1 MTVREL
7 KNKWNKEKDA
17 YKIQE
22 VGSGT
27 QIFVKDVLQS
37 KEIFALRKGLKST
50 PLEKRKN
57 EFLEEE
63 KTKEQRK
70 ADIVIYISPEII
82 IPVEIEKY
90 QNIEA
95 GTKQLLNY
103 QADLDK
109 KYGILTDGFTWRFY
123 TNNIF
128 REFNLKQILNE
139 TELFLEFWKEYI
151 KPEFYYLLFFEPFGQ
166 LQIIKQETLP
176 VEQNRQ
182 MFFEDITKLIKGF
195 KNKLQVEGYFNG
207 TDKKTREKMAVEIT
221 YAYIIQFILY
231 KTLVDNDF
239 GEFKKEFENIVKAI
253 HSRLKEKRYKE
264 ILGIIDGISAQISK
278 NIYRPFSEE
287 QEFIN
292 QKLLQLYRSVENKLS
307 DVSPWLDI
315 FVFIKKYNFA
325 NIENEIFGYI
335 YENYL
340 KELYEET
347 KKGQYFTDP
356 AVVNFMLQQMGFSPE
371 QIKEKYKTDKNSI
384 SLIDPA
390 CGSGTFLYSAVNQAI
405 KAFGNHSEEKSKQ
418 IEEIVNN
425 NIFGLDIEEFPLY
438 LAEMNILMRMLPLII
453 SEKYNNPVDKKIK
466 VFLTKDS
473 IAEFINTALA
483 NTMHDLESLKAKG
496 GQLSFGFKELD
507 LGYKSYVRE
516 EDDLKEMKESLEKRL
531 EGTTEIP
538 RRRFDYVIG
547 NPPYVGYNECAKQ
560 RVLIF
565 ELMKQGKA
573 NLNNIYGVN
582 LHSIPNKPKKYRP
595 NPNLYAFFIAV
606 GIALLKDKGK
616 LCYIIP
622 QTILTAGDLDVLRYH
637 LAKFTTIER
646 IITFSGK
653 MFIGRGLKQ
662 NKPIATSS
670 LIFVLT
676 RKMPSAL
683 HRVVIINY
691 KNLYDEIEET
701 LKNILVDN
709 KKKVGRK
716 KILQNKLLQNVAN
729 WNFIKQSKKFLDFHE
744 EYQRNTQDISI
755 YYEHILAEQKFGNRF
770 YFDGGYD
777 IDERQTLNKPM
788 PNILNYK
795 IPHIDRGYWIIKH
808 HKGYWPNIRKSNEGM
823 FIKLRQGSQEYNF
836 LDSKYKIIWSY
847 MNFSR
852 FHFSTIPLIWPR
864 NQMLGIGSENKKE
877 IFYLFSLLNSKI
889 ISQILEANLKTENEK
904 DYLVSL
910 TSIKQFVRIPKITE
924 DNEKIKREIIESV
937 EEILKLEERTL
948 SDFVDFSKVMR
959 QKFDNVLVEGNDLVL
974 KNDDEEIKLVIKEN
988 KNLISRVISE
998 KCNNQSLS
1006 LEKQKIALSELRDLP
1021 LVDFERQQKI
1031 KDYIDDL
1038 VFALYFNIGL
1048 EKLGLN
1054 RAEKIKAKCSRNPY
1068 YNLVKNKD

>member
-1 MTVREL
+1 MNIREL
-7 KNKWNKEKDA
+7 KTKWNKEKEA

-22 VGSGT
+22 VGSGV
-27 QIFVKDVLQS
+27 QIFVKDILQLE
-37 KEIFALRKGLKST
+37 EIFALRKGLKST
-50 PLEKRKN
+50 LLEKRKN

-70 ADIVIYISPEII
+70 ADIVIYISSDII

-90 QNIEA
+90 QNIDA

-123 TNNIF
+123 NNNIF
-128 REFNLKQILNE
+128 REFNLNQILDE

-166 LQIIKQETLP
+166 LTLIKQEKLP

-182 MFFEDITKLIKGF
+182 MFFEDITKLIRSF
-195 KNKLQVEGYFNG
+195 KYKLQVEGYFNG
-207 TDKKTREKMAVEIT
+207 LDKKTKTKMAVEIT

-239 GEFKKEFENIVKAI
+239 GKFKKEFENIVEAI
-253 HSRLKEKRYKE
+253 HKCLKEKRYKE
-264 ILGIIDGISAQISK
+264 ILGIIDNISAQISK
-278 NIYRPFSEE
+278 NIYRPFSKE

-307 DVSPWLDI
+307 DVSSWLDI

-356 AVVNFMLQQMGFSPE
+356 AVVNFMLQQIGFTPDE
-371 QIKEKYKTDKNSI
+371 IEKNYKNDKNSI

-390 CGSGTFLYSAVNQAI
+390 CGSGTFLYSAVNKII

-425 NIFGLDIEEFPLY
+425 NILGLDIEEFPLY

-453 SEKYNNPVDKKIK
+453 TEKYNNPVDKKIK

-473 IAEFINTALA
+473 IAEFRDTALA
-483 NTMHDLESLKAKG
+483 NTMHDFELRGRQHSL
-496 GQLSFGFKELD
+496 FKELD
-507 LGYKSYVRE
+507 LGYTSYVRE
-516 EDDLKEMKESLEKRL
+516 ETDLEEMKKSLE
-531 EGTTEIP
+531 EQPQIP

-547 NPPYVGYNECAKQ
+547 NPPYVGYNECSKQ
-560 RVLIF
+560 KVLIF

-582 LHSIPNKPKKYRP
+582 LHSTPDKPKKYRP
-595 NPNLYAFFIAV
+595 NPNLYTFFIAL

-616 LCYIIP
+616 ICYIIP
-622 QTILTAGDLDVLRYH
+622 QTILTAGDLDVIRYH
-637 LAKFTTIER
+637 LAKFTTIEK
-646 IITFSGK
+646 IITFSGQ

-662 NKPIATSS
+662 NRPVPTSS
-670 LIFVLT
+670 LIFVLN
-676 RKMPSAL
+676 REMPSAL
-683 HRVVIINY
+683 HKVEIINY
-691 KNLYDEIEET
+691 KNPNDSIEKT
-701 LKNILVDN
+701 LQNILAGKNIS
-709 KKKVGRK
+709 KKE
-716 KILQNKLLQNVAN
+716 ILQGKLFQNVAN
-729 WNFIKQSKKFLDFHE
+729 WNFIRQGKKFLDFYD
-744 EYQRNTQDISI
+744 EYKRKTENISI
-755 YYEHILAEQKFGNRF
+755 YYEHSLASSRFNSKFF
-770 YFDGGYD
+770 FDSGYS
-777 IDERQTLNKPM
+777 IDERKILKEKPNQEYYYYPKLNNNFWTLKD
-788 PNILNYK
+788 YQ
-795 IPHIDRGYWIIKH
+795 GFWS
-808 HKGYWPNIRKSNEGM
+808 NIRSGTSPLV
-823 FIKLRQGSQEYNF
+823 IKLRQANQGYNL

-847 MNFSR
+847 ANPSR
-852 FHFSTIPLIWPR
+852 FHFTHLPVIWAR
-864 NQMLGIGSENKKE
+864 NQICAIGSENKE
-877 IFYLFSLLNSKI
+877 EVLYLFALLNSP
-889 ISQILEANLKTENEK
+889 ISTSVLNSNLKSEHEK
-904 DYLVSL
+904 NFLIS
-910 TSIKQFVRIPKITE
+910 TTAIKEFVRIPKITE
-924 DNEKIKREIIESV
+924 DNQRTKEEIIKRT
-937 EEILKLEERTL
+937 EEILALEEKRLT
-948 SDFVDFSKVMR
+948 DFVDFSKVML
-959 QKFDNVLVEGNDLVL
+959 QKFDKVSVEGNDLIL
-974 KNDDEEIKLVIKEN
+974 EKDDEKIKLTIKEN
-988 KNLISRVISE
+988 QGLVKKSLNE
-998 KCNNQSLS
+998 KYGKQIIE
-1006 LEKQKIALSELRDLP
+1006 LEKQKISLSELKDLP
-1021 LVDFERQQKI
+1021 IIDYEKQQKI

-1054 RAEKIKAKCSRNPY
+1054 QAERIKAKCSQNPHY
-1068 YNLVKNKD
+1068 KLISN